1 MLTGKRARAEINY
14 VLCGRK
20 KVNVVE
26 RTKCPF
32 SLEVGFKTPTD
43 RIAELGYRNM
53 IFARQCDMKK

>member
-1 MLTGKRARAEINY
+1 MLIGKRARAEINY
-14 VLCGRK
+14 VVCTRK

-32 SLEVGFKTPTD
+32 SLEVGFKIPTD